1 MIGSLDLGAPSY
13 DEDIAED
20 RRNRLLTKKHTIP
33 EKMELYNSSTKGNLE
48 DMVKIAEVKK
58 YSLVE
63 EVSKAGYFWTVFH
76 YASHY
81 GHIKILEYLIE
92 HFDNHPDKYEIFN
105 LQTVEGLSLIHISE
119 PTRRDSRGVRV

>member
-1 MIGSLDLGAPSY
+1 MLGANLDLGAPSY

-20 RRNRLLTKKHTIP
+20 RRTRLLTKKHTIP

-48 DMVKIAEVKK
+48 DLIKIAETKK

-63 EVSKAGYFWTVFH
+63 EVSKAGYYWTVFH

-92 HFDNHPDKYEIFN
+92 FFDSHPDKYEIFN
-105 LQTVEGLSLIHISE
+105 LQTVEG
-119 PTRRDSRGVRV
+119 

>member
-1 MIGSLDLGAPSY
+1 MELGAPSY
-13 DEDIAED
+13 DEDFAEQ
-20 RRNRLLTKKHTIP
+20 RRVKFLTKKHTIP

-48 DMVKIAEVKK
+48 DLKTIVTTKN

-81 GHIKILEYLIE
+81 GHYEVLEYLIE
-92 HFDNHPDKYEIFN
+92 QF
-105 LQTVEGLSLIHISE
+105 
-119 PTRRDSRGVRV
+119 

>member
-1 MIGSLDLGAPSY
+1 MDIEIAPGYTIPAMDLGAPVY
-13 DEDIAED
+13 DEELAEK
-20 RRNRLLTKKHTIP
+20 RRQKYLTKKHTIP

-48 DMVKIAEVKK
+48 DLVNIVTKKK

-81 GHIKILEYLIE
+81 GHVKVLEFLIE
-92 HFDNHPDKYEIFN
+92 
-105 LQTVEGLSLIHISE
+105 
-119 PTRRDSRGVRV
+119 